1 MEYMFAT
8 CCGLCRAMDAAV
20 VGLSSFAFTLGKNKV
35 CLDGCLHS
43 TAYFSFG
50 IVEQNGEHAR

>member
-1 MEYMFAT
+1 MFAT

-43 TAYFSFG
+43 TAYFSFR